1 MCVERWWK
9 GPVKAE
15 PDFDNMLK
23 VLRRER
29 PARPTLF
36 EFFMNEPLYRILA
49 PEALSGPNSSRI
61 DNSLYE
67 LRGLMMH
74 AFANAGYDYSVLYGS
89 DFKFPA
95 GEIQLKATR
104 SWNEGAVI
112 TDRKSFE
119 KYNWPDPDD
128 FDYGILDA
136 LADEMPGGMK
146 LIAYGPGG
154 VLENILQLVGF
165 ENLCM
170 MLVDDPDLAS
180 EIFDAIGARLVRHYE
195 ICVQHDTVGAVIGN
209 DDWGFKTQTM
219 LSPADMR
226 RYVIP
231 WHKKIVQVAHA
242 AGKPAILHS
251 CGNLAAVMDD
261 VIDIGYDAKH
271 SYEDTIQPV
280 EDAYE
285 QYHDRIAI
293 LGGIDLDFVV
303 RSEPQQV
310 YKRAK
315 TLLQQTADR
324 GGYALGTGNSVPE
337 YAPHENYLAM
347 IAAAT
352 ENR

>member
-9 GPVKAE
+9 GPVKTGH
-15 PDFDNMLK
+15 DFENVLK

-49 PEALSGPNSSRI
+49 PEVPPSPDSGPI
-61 DNSLYE
+61 DK
-67 LRGLMMH
+67 LRRLKLH
-74 AFANAGYDYSVLYGS
+74 AFANAGYDYSVQHGS
-89 DFKFPA
+89 DFNFPG
-95 GEIQLKATR
+95 GEFQLQATR

-112 TDRKSFE
+112 TDRESFE

-128 FDYGILDA
+128 FDYGILDT
-136 LADEMPGGMK
+136 LADEMPDGMK
-146 LIAYGPGG
+146 LIAYGPAGL
-154 VLENILQLVGF
+154 LENIMQLVGF

-180 EIFDAIGARLVRHYE
+180 EIFDAIGTRLVQHYE
-195 ICVQHDTVGAVIGN
+195 ICVQHDAVGAVIGN

-251 CGNLAAVMDD
+251 CGNLAALMDD

-271 SYEDTIQPV
+271 SYEDIIQPV

-293 LGGIDLDFVV
+293 LGGIDLDFVA

-310 YKRAK
+310 YDRAK
-315 TLLQQTADR
+315 ALLQQTADR

-337 YAPHENYLAM
+337 YLPHENYLAM
-347 IAAAT
+347 ISAAT